1 MVIKCSQIKIFNGEI
16 LTSTD
21 KAKKMKNFL
30 TAAMILG
37 AATFAKAQQEISY
50 EVSFPNVV
58 HHEAEISMTIPNV
71 PSNIPLK
78 IRFSRS
84 SPGRYATHEFG
95 KNVYNLKAFDA
106 NGKAIALKQPAGDV
120 YEIPQPK
127 GKIKITYTVFGNWI
141 DGTYAG
147 FDEAHAHLNIPAVFA
162 FPVGL
167 DGRPRTVKFSFNQ
180 QKDWKVATQLKPLG
194 NGIYYAKNL
203 QYFMDSPIEIAAIK
217 AASWEVKSAD
227 GKMQTIHLM
236 AHSDDDE
243 MTVFNYANMLKKVV
257 AEQQAIWGELP
268 TFDYGHYYFLHC
280 VHPTYAGDGMEHR
293 NSTVIVQR
301 TPKIAGNE
309 SNLLGTF
316 SHEFF
321 HSWNVERLR
330 PKTLEPFNFT
340 QSNISDE
347 LWLAEGFT
355 QYYGNLVLKRAGFR
369 TLDNISRTFNGLVNA
384 VTNSPGA
391 KNFSPIQAS
400 RYAVFADAGVAV
412 DETNQQN
419 IFTSYY
425 TYGAAVA
432 LALDLRLRSDYNL
445 TLDDYMRA
453 LWKVHGKTEIP
464 YTIPDL
470 QKVLSTLTKNPTF
483 AANFFKNYVYSTKKE
498 DYTTLLLKAGL
509 ILRKE
514 AAGKA
519 YSGLRLRDRDGKAVA
534 SATLVGTPAYN
545 AGIDSEDV
553 ILKADGSSIASIKDF
568 ETITA
573 KRQPGETIELVF
585 SRKGVEKTTK
595 LTFVESPQLEL
606 IPMENTGGT
615 LTADMKAFRDK
626 WLESAIK

>member
-71 PSNIPLK
+71 PSSRPLK
-78 IRFSRS
+78 VRFSRS

-106 NGKAIALKQPAGDV
+106 NGKAIAVKQPAGDV
-120 YEIPQPK
+120 YEIPQTK

-167 DGRPRTVKFSFNQ
+167 DARPRTVKFSFNQ

-203 QYFMDSPIEIAAIK
+203 QYFMDSPIEIAASK

-227 GKMQTIHLM
+227 GKTQTIHLI

-243 MTVFNYANMLKKVV
+243 VTVFNYASMLKKVV

-268 TFDYGHYYFLHC
+268 AFDYGHYYFLHC

-340 QSNISDE
+340 QANISDE

-432 LALDLRLRSDYNL
+432 LALDLRLRIDYNL

-453 LWKVHGKTEIP
+453 LWKAYGKTEIP

-470 QKVLSTLTKNPTF
+470 QKVLATLTKNPVF

-498 DYTTLLLKAGL
+498 DYAALLLKAGL
-509 ILRKE
+509 LLRKE

-519 YSGLRLRDRDGKAVA
+519 YSGIRLRDRDGKATA
-534 SATLVGTPAYN
+534 SATLTGTPAYN
-545 AGIDSEDV
+545 AGIDSDDV
-553 ILKADGSSIASIKDF
+553 ILKADGTAISSAKDF
-568 ETITA
+568 EMVTA
-573 KRQPGETIELVF
+573 KHQPGETIELVF
-585 SRKGVEKTTK
+585 NRKGSEKTTK
-595 LTFVESPQLEL
+595 LTFVENPQLEL
-606 IPMENTGGT
+606 IPIENTGGT
-615 LTADMKAFRDK
+615 LTPQMKAFRDK